1 MVVNRCWY
9 GCKCGTF
16 GKHQTVIGMFCW
28 GVGISNNG
36 KDRNNVV
43 NKKMSSKA

>member
-1 MVVNRCWY
+1 MWY
-9 GCKCGTF
+9 FWEASNSDRYVLLGLYF
-16 GKHQTVIGMFCW
+16 WVW
-28 GVGISNNG
+28 ESNNG